1 MTEDQIPQDP
11 AAPDGGR
18 PALTRSSRHRVVAGV
33 CGGLGRYLDIDPVVF
48 RVVIAV
54 LGLTGGLGLFIYGL
68 AWLVV
73 PREAADGDG
82 GATELHRVLTGRV
95 DGQSV
100 GAVLVTVIG
109 TGVFFSSMGDGGQLF
124 PLLLLAA
131 LVFLALRYD
140 PERRRRLD
148 GDAPPSARAR
158 GPRDRLEDDGPSADW
173 KTWGESVGRDLRVE
187 WKARSAEFQERVR
200 SWQEERAVGGTGERA
215 AGDDGE
221 RPADTPPV
229 GPSGYLWDPRHP
241 ERNPYGAPT
250 PPGAPAQPWW
260 QRADLPEGDP
270 LRKEPREPDGA
281 ETYQERMER
290 RMADHRV
297 RQREAMER
305 HRASME
311 RHREWKAR
319 RRAERGS
326 PVLAV
331 SAVLVSVGASWA
343 VAASDHGQQ
352 RWSTVL
358 AVALLPLGLAMVVG
372 SRWGRAR
379 GLTFLS
385 LLLTAGL
392 VVSAGTSATVAG
404 STGDHRWTVSA
415 PGELHPEY
423 TLAFGDAKL
432 DLSALDPAGGT
443 LATELRVGAGDARVT
458 VPTGVEL
465 RLKVRN
471 GLGEVTLPDGQN
483 FNGPGT
489 DEDVVIEVPDGRPSR
504 GVLELAVTVGAGD
517 IKVVR

>member
-1 MTEDQIPQDP
+1 MTDDQIPQEP
-11 AAPDGGR
+11 QAAPDGGR

-73 PREAADGDG
+73 PREAADGEG
-82 GATELHRVLTGRV
+82 GTTELHRVLTGRV

-140 PERRRRLD
+140 PERRRRFD
-148 GDAPPSARAR
+148 GDAPPAAGAP
-158 GPRDRLEDDGPSADW
+158 GPRDRLEDGGPLTDW

-187 WKARSAEFQERVR
+187 WRARGAEFQERVR
-200 SWQEERAVGGTGERA
+200 AWQEERAAGGTE
-215 AGDDGE
+215 E

-241 ERNPYGAPT
+241 ERNPYGGPT

-260 QRADLPEGDP
+260 QRTDLPAGDP
-270 LRKEPREPDGA
+270 LRKEPRPEDPGEDDGT

-319 RRAERGS
+319 RRAERGT
-326 PVLAV
+326 PVLGA
-331 SAVLVSVGASWA
+331 SAVLVAIGASWA
-343 VAASDHGQQ
+343 VAASDHGQH

-358 AVALLPLGLAMVVG
+358 AVALLPLGLAMVVS
-372 SRWGRAR
+372 SRWGRTR

-392 VVSAGTSATVAG
+392 VLAAGTSATVAD
-404 STGDHRWTVSA
+404 SAGDRTWTA
-415 PGELHPEY
+415 AGDDLRPHY
-423 TLAFGDAKL
+423 TLLVGDAKL
-432 DLSALDPAGGT
+432 DLSALDPGGGT
-443 LATELRVGAGDARVT
+443 LATELRLGAGNARVS
-458 VPTGVEL
+458 VPSGTEL
-465 RLKVRN
+465 RLKLRD
-471 GLGEVTLPDGQN
+471 GAGEVRLPDGRE
-483 FNGPGT
+483 FNGPFT
-489 DEDVVIEVPDGRPSR
+489 NEDVVLEVPDGQPSR
-504 GVLELAVTVGAGD
+504 GVLELTVTVGAGN
-517 IKVVR
+517 IEVVR